1 MNFSIQP
8 VLENDKVLLIPLKEE
23 DFEELYKVAS
33 DAEIWKQ
40 HPNKDRYQREVFL
53 IFFNGALQS
62 KGAFKIVDK
71 ATGNTIGSTRFY
83 DYNETDD
90 SIFIGYTFY
99 AVDCWG
105 KGFNQSVKIMML
117 NYIFKYVSKVIF
129 HIGAN
134 NIRSQIAISRLGVT
148 KTGEQEVAYHGE
160 QPKLNYVYEINKKE
174 WLSHHADAL

>member
-1 MNFSIQP
+1 
-8 VLENDKVLLIPLKEE
+8 
-23 DFEELYKVAS
+23 
-33 DAEIWKQ
+33 
-40 HPNKDRYQREVFL
+40 
-53 IFFNGALQS
+53 
-62 KGAFKIVDK
+62 
-71 ATGNTIGSTRFY
+71 
-83 DYNETDD
+83 
-90 SIFIGYTFY
+90 
-99 AVDCWG
+99 
-105 KGFNQSVKIMML
+105 MML